1 MRLGATLRRRRQ
13 SILAV
18 LTALSVFALILV
30 LWIGRSPAG
39 NSYVSLPSAGG
50 TGAGTGISALP
61 SDSTTPADSTSPGSG
76 TSSPGTALSNGKIP
90 PGNTLSLPPFSSDI
104 NGAGAGTH
112 IVSMS
117 VSSDK
122 TILQLSYAVKG
133 ATPGSGY
140 HTYVKSPSSIHAVA
154 HGDGIVAELAA
165 QASPGSNEITCTM
178 TVDGVSETHTAK
190 GAFAVVLCLA

>member
-1 MRLGATLRRRRQ
+1 MRLGATLRHRRQ

-18 LTALSVFALILV
+18 LTALAVFALILV

-39 NSYVSLPSAGG
+39 NSYVSLPPAGG
-50 TGAGTGISALP
+50 TGASGSLP
-61 SDSTTPADSTSPGSG
+61 SGSGAPTDASSSPGS
-76 TSSPGTALSNGKIP
+76 SPSFSGAAGSAGAKIP
-90 PGNTLSLPPFSSDI
+90 PGSTLSLPPFSSTID
-104 NGAGAGTH
+104 GAGAATH

-122 TILQLSYAVKG
+122 TILQLAYAVKG

-140 HTYVKSPSSIHAVA
+140 HTYIKSPSSVHAVA

-178 TVDGVSETHTAK
+178 TVDGITTTHTAK